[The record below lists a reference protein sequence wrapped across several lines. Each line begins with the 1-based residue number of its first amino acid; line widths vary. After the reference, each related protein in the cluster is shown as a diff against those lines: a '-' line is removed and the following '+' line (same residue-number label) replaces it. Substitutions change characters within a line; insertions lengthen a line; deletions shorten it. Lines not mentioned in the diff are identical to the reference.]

1 MVGHGSDKIK
11 ASPQVGLN
19 LLRRKVACSLGFDG
33 NQKVQNAA
41 RDQFQLLRRALSLV
55 KVFSSH
61 WQQQKRSLY
70 YFYFF
75 LGNFRC
81 SELTSVTFIS
91 DLSKVEEKK
100 NPKNIHFL
108 FFKSV
113 FFIHK
118 SKNIQEN
125 KYHVIFRSYQIFKNQ
140 KNYFFL
146 YKKYQIL

>member
-91 DLSKVEEKK
+91 DLSKVGRRKK
-100 NPKNIHFL
+100 SKKYTF

-113 FFIHK
+113 FFY
-118 SKNIQEN
+118 SQIQ
-125 KYHVIFRSYQIFKNQ
+125 KYIG
-140 KNYFFL
+140 
-146 YKKYQIL
+146 KKISCNFQILSNL